1 VTSLLLHRAW
11 KSVQQLSWKPLVF
24 PKDGIVS
31 IPASEKVDEDTVPG
45 YVTMCYYLVRI
56 GHIFQNR
63 YQVVGK
69 LGFGISSTLWL
80 ARDPEYDQI
89 LWEVG

>member
-1 VTSLLLHRAW
+1 
-11 KSVQQLSWKPLVF
+11 
-24 PKDGIVS
+24 
-31 IPASEKVDEDTVPG
+31 
-45 YVTMCYYLVRI
+45 MCYYLVRI

-89 LWEVG
+89 LWEVS